1 MTRNPLRELFV
12 AMLRSKYDFD
22 DFLTA
27 PIPNNYTVAK
37 VRDRTIYRPN
47 KKLKAYH
54 RFLNTVLFER
64 LPINETV
71 AYAYRKG
78 VNPHEAVKPHA
89 QSRAF
94 FQTDIRDFFSSID
107 RDIVREKLLNPGPS
121 IPITDLT
128 EHIERILDLTTVNGI
143 LAVGFSTSPPISN
156 ACLIGFDDDLQA
168 HCGNSD
174 LVYTRYSDDIIISA
188 QSREKLKEI
197 KQTIAELLRM
207 HFSGKM
213 VLNEEK
219 SKLTTIGRKI
229 KFLGLVVLPSGEVAV
244 DMELKKHI
252 EVLIH
257 YSIQD
262 EEVFLRQ
269 ARESDRKAGLN
280 KLSGYINYINTADPH
295 YLEKLR
301 RKYGT
306 AVIDSFLHRSA
317 Q

>member
-1 MTRNPLRELFV
+1 
-12 AMLRSKYDFD
+12 MLRGKYDFD

-27 PIPNNYTVAK
+27 PIPNNYATTK

-47 KKLKAYH
+47 KKLKVYH
-54 RFLNTVLFER
+54 RFLNTVLFDC

-71 AYAYRKG
+71 TYAYRKG

-89 QSRAF
+89 HSRAF
-94 FQTDIRDFFSSID
+94 FQTDIRDFFSSIG
-107 RDIVREKLLNPGPS
+107 REIVRERLLTSGPS
-121 IPITDLT
+121 IPILDLT
-128 EHIERILDLTTVNGI
+128 AHLERILDFTTVNGI
-143 LAVGFSTSPPISN
+143 LPIGFSTSPPISN
-156 ACLIGFDDDLQA
+156 ACLIDFDNDLQA
-168 HCGNSD
+168 YCNDAD
-174 LVYTRYSDDIIISA
+174 LIYTRYSDDIIISA
-188 QSREKLKEI
+188 QSREKLQEI
-197 KQTIAELLRM
+197 KQTIADLLAK

-213 VLNEEK
+213 VLNDEK

-229 KFLGLVVLPSGEVAV
+229 KILGLVVLPSGEVAV

-262 EEVFLRQ
+262 EDIFLKQ
-269 ARESDRKAGLN
+269 AKEPDRKAGLN
-280 KLSGYINYINTADPH
+280 KLSGYINYINAADPD

>member
-1 MTRNPLRELFV
+1 MTRNPLRELFS
-12 AMLRSKYDFD
+12 AMLRGKYEFE
-22 DFLTA
+22 DFLTT
-27 PIPNNYTVAK
+27 PIPNNYIPTK

-54 RFLNTVLFER
+54 RFLNTVLFDC
-64 LPINETV
+64 LPINESV

-94 FQTDIRDFFSSID
+94 FQTDIRDFFSNID
-107 RDIVREKLLNPGPS
+107 RDIVRDRLLNPGPS
-121 IPITDLT
+121 IPIIDLT
-128 EHIERILDLTTVNGI
+128 AYIERILDLTTINGTLPI
-143 LAVGFSTSPPISN
+143 GFSTSPPISN
-156 ACLIGFDDDLQA
+156 ACLLNFDNDLQA
-168 HCGNSD
+168 HCRNAD
-174 LVYTRYSDDIIISA
+174 LVYTRYSDDVIISA
-188 QSREKLKEI
+188 QSREELKEI
-197 KQTIAELLRM
+197 KQTIAKLLGM

-213 VLNEEK
+213 LLNDEK

-229 KFLGLVVLPSGEVAV
+229 KILGLVVLPSGEVAV

-262 EEVFLRQ
+262 EDVFLKQ
-269 ARESDRKAGLN
+269 AREPDRRSGLN
-280 KLSGYINYINTADPH
+280 KLSGYINYINAADPP